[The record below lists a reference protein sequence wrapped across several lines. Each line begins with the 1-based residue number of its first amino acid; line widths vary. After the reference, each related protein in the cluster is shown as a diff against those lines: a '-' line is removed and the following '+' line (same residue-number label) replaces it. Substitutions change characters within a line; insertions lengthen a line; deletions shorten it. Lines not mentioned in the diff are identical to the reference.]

1 MTTPRTALAATAIAA
16 LAAAALAGSAAA
28 APVAPPTAF
37 ETTPPSLN
45 FGTVMV
51 DSGSTK
57 PVTMINRTKE
67 TLYYNGAS
75 WPNFQNP
82 SGWSE
87 PYGFWNVSGSGEFF
101 PCYEI
106 APRSTCTLNFQFM
119 PKAPGTFTSYFEAHY
134 KTAGGQDH
142 MDTTLMRAVGRAPAS

>member
-1 MTTPRTALAATAIAA
+1 MTTRRHALAATAVAA
-16 LAAAALAGSAAA
+16 VAAAALAGSAAA

-57 PVTMINRTKE
+57 PVTMINKTKG
-67 TLYYNGAS
+67 TLYYNGAL

-82 SGWSE
+82 AGWSE
-87 PYGFWNVSGSGEFF
+87 PYGFWNVSGSGPFF

-106 APRSTCTLNFQFM
+106 APKSTCTLNFQFM
-119 PKAPGTFTSYFEAHY
+119 PKTAGVFASYFEVHY
-134 KTAGGQDH
+134 RTAGGQDH
-142 MDTTLMRAVGRAPAS
+142 SDTTLMRAVGKAPAS